1 MNWEAIS
8 ASAEVM
14 GVLAILVTL
23 IYLAVQVRQSI
34 QEARDATAWRITES
48 IAELAKTIAADSDS
62 AEIWC
67 RGVDEFDSLSRV
79 ERERF
84 ASMLG
89 MWTNILMAL
98 HRTKKTSSIPHE
110 YWNQMRDT
118 FAMYMEYPGF
128 RKAVESGYVKIPEYV
143 LEEIR
148 MVFSQ
153 DNQSPP
159 GAGTRQGR

>member
-1 MNWEAIS
+1 MNWEAVS
-8 ASAEVM
+8 AITEVI
-14 GVLAILVTL
+14 GVVAILATL
-23 IYLAVQVRQSI
+23 IYLSVQIRQSI

-48 IAELAKTIAADSDS
+48 IAELAKTIATDSDS

-98 HRTKKTSSIPHE
+98 YRTKQTSSIPQE
-110 YWNQMRDT
+110 YWDQVRDS
-118 FAMYMEYPGF
+118 FVMYMEHPGF
-128 RKAVESGYVKIPEYV
+128 RKAVESGYVNIPDYV
-143 LEEIR
+143 LDEIR
-148 MVFSQ
+148 QTKEAV
-153 DNQSPP
+153 
-159 GAGTRQGR
+159 

>member
-1 MNWEAIS
+1 MNWEAV
-8 ASAEVM
+8 AAVAEVG

-23 IYLAVQVRQSI
+23 VYLARQVRQGNK
-34 QEARDATAWRITES
+34 EAQDSTAWRITES
-48 IAELAKTIAADSDS
+48 IAELAKVIATDADS

-98 HRTKKTSSIPHE
+98 YRTKQTSAIPHE
-110 YWNQMRDT
+110 YWNQMRET
-118 FAMYMEYPGF
+118 TAMYMEYPGF
-128 RKAVESGYVKIPEYV
+128 RKAVESGYVNVPDYV

-148 MVFSQ
+148 Q
-153 DNQSPP
+153 
-159 GAGTRQGR
+159 AKGTA